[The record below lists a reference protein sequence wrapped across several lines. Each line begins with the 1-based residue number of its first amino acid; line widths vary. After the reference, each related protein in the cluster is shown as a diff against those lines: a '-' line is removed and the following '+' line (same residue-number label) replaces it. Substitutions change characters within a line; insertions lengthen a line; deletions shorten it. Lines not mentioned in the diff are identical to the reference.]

1 MTVNRSILKRTSL
14 VLVMG
19 RPGTGKSTLCKGLL
33 RQISAAYFDI
43 DSVADVFRQYI
54 RNVSALKIANL
65 TLRTIYRMAEQNLI
79 NEGSVLLNL
88 PFVHEMT
95 IQERRQGLRDLVER
109 TEAELIIIHCS
120 CSDRELKRRLSSRRT
135 SQDLA
140 KLKDWPAFLRREPP
154 DVTVPFKH
162 LVIDTEA
169 DAANNVSQAVEYVLE
184 RAGASA
190 TRCS

>member
-1 MTVNRSILKRTSL
+1 MAMNRSILAQTAL
-14 VLVMG
+14 ILVMG
-19 RPGTGKSTLCKGLL
+19 RPGTGKSTLCKELL
-33 RQISAAYFDI
+33 GQISAAYLDI

-65 TLRTIYRMAEQNLI
+65 TLRLIYRMAEQNLI
-79 NEGSVLLNL
+79 NRGSVLLNL

-95 IQERRQGLRDLVER
+95 IQERRQGLRDLAER
-109 TEAELIIIHCS
+109 TGAELIIIHCT

-135 SQDLA
+135 PQDLA

-154 DVTVPFKH
+154 EVTVPFDH
-162 LVIDTEA
+162 LIIDTE
-169 DAANNVSQAVEYVLE
+169 AANNVSRALEYVLD

-190 TRCS
+190 KRCR